1 MINLDQSDTQLQ
13 TFWSNMS
20 LELFKNVKLLYEQI
34 ETQFMERAADDSLG
48 AQMAVGGSNP
58 GVKTWIALANL
69 SQLFC
74 VFSCGHMATYL
85 CKYPNGLS

>member
-13 TFWSNMS
+13 NFWSNMS

-34 ETQFMERAADDSLG
+34 ETQFMERVADDSLG
-48 AQMAVGGSNP
+48 AQMAVSGSSP
-58 GVKTWIALANL
+58 GSIIYRPAN
-69 SQLFC
+69 SFQLFC

-85 CKYPNGLS
+85 CKYPNGMSR